1 MNTHN
6 TSTAYTTIAQA
17 ATVHASPVQST
28 PSHKAQLGAI
38 GEAIAVDL
46 LCAQGLYILDQN
58 WRDGRRG
65 ELDIIAA
72 DPAAGCYVVVE
83 VRTRIGDS
91 RGSAFASIDARKY
104 ARLRRLAAAW
114 LATQEHKRHVRI
126 DIVALTFPENLRDLL
141 TAGVQVCDLVA
152 SQASIHWEK
161 AVAA

>member
-1 MNTHN
+1 MNTEHA
-6 TSTAYTTIAQA
+6 SPP
-17 ATVHASPVQST
+17 HASPVHSGSEHT
-28 PSHKAQLGAI
+28 TLASRTQLGAI

-46 LCAQGLYILDQN
+46 LCTQGLHILERN

-83 VRTRIGDS
+83 VRTRIGNS

-114 LATQEHKRHVRI
+114 LSSQAHKRHVRI
-126 DIVALTFPENLRDLL
+126 DVVALTFPESLHDFLA
-141 TAGVQVCDLVA
+141 AGAQAQDLVA

-161 AVAA
+161 AVAS